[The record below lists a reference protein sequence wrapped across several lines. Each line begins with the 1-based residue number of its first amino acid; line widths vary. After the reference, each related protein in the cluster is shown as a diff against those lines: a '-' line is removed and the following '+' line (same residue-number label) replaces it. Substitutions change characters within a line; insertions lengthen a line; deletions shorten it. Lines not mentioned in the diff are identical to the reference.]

1 MIKIK
6 QPENLKYQDNTWIK
20 TEGEEPTIGI
30 IKSSADAAK
39 EFVFIQLPK
48 LGPIKK
54 GEILVGLEA
63 MKWSGEI
70 ESPINGEIIEINNKL
85 FDEPSII
92 NQDPYGEGWIAKIKI
107 KK

>member
-1 MIKIK
+1 
-6 QPENLKYQDNTWIK
+6 
-20 TEGEEPTIGI
+20 
-30 IKSSADAAK
+30 
-39 EFVFIQLPK
+39 
-48 LGPIKK
+48 
-54 GEILVGLEA
+54 

-70 ESPINGEIIEINNKL
+70 ESPINGEIIEINTKL